1 MYLIKEI
8 YDLPFKKIGSLFGG
22 RDHTTVMSA
31 VEKIGN
37 DLKNDK
43 ELKMA
48 VDNIKKKL
56 NILKFRRILMVMVW
70 SGI

>member
-37 DLKNDK
+37 DLKTDN

-56 NILKFRRILMVMVW
+56 NI
-70 SGI
+70 